1 MTFAAEQNL
10 LYLWLLLPLL
20 YLFYLAQHLLRK
32 RLQRFATQQNLARLY
47 RPLAWPRL
55 RYMLLA
61 LSFVLLVLA
70 LAQPRFGFE
79 WVEREK
85 TGRDIYVV
93 LDVSRSML
101 ATDIAPNRLQRA
113 KRKLLD
119 LLNMLTGDRLSLIAF
134 AGAAFVQCPLTVDYA
149 VARMFLDH
157 LHPSLIPVRGT
168 AIGAAL
174 QLALRSIKKSST
186 PAGAAIILITDGED
200 QGTEP
205 LAAAQQAQEAG
216 VKIFAI
222 GIGAAD
228 GAPIPTEGGGFVKDA
243 QGNLVLT
250 RLDEQTLQEIALR
263 TGGVYVRS
271 VSGDFDLQQIYQRG
285 ILEQIDMT
293 EQGQGRKKIWHEHFH
308 LFLLA
313 ALLLLVG
320 EFLLTRR
327 LRLSLLLLCLLPHAG
342 RAQDGHTLFEQ
353 KKYQEAA
360 DAFLQQEIANPD
372 DLATVYNRATSQFQ
386 AGDYHNA
393 ARGFAKA
400 AQARDPQLANQARFN
415 LGNSQVALQQLQ
427 EAQQS
432 YEEVL
437 RHEPHN
443 KKAAENLA
451 WVKEQ
456 IKKQQQQKN
465 QQQNNKDQQKNQQ
478 QQNQEQQQQQQQQQ
492 EQNQAQEKQQQQ
504 QQEQATNQQQQVG
517 SAAQEQQRLSQEEVE
532 RLLRQL
538 ESGRVGVKPRRLQ
551 PAQKNTSKIGK
562 LTLKCGSI

>member
-1 MTFAAEQNL
+1 MTFATEQNL

-20 YLFYLAQHLLRK
+20 YLFYLGQRALRK
-32 RLQRFATQQNLARLY
+32 RLQRFANTQNLARLY
-47 RPLAWPRL
+47 PATTWSRT
-55 RYMLLA
+55 RYLLLA
-61 LSFVLLVLA
+61 LAFILLVLA

-79 WVEREK
+79 WVERAK

-101 ATDIAPNRLQRA
+101 ASDIAPNRLQRA
-113 KRKLLD
+113 KRKLAD
-119 LLNMLTGDRLSLIAF
+119 LLTMLDGDRLSLIAF

-149 VARMFLDH
+149 AARLFLDH
-157 LHPSLIPVRGT
+157 LHPALIPVRGT

-174 QLALRSIKKSST
+174 QLALRRVEKSST
-186 PAGAAIILITDGED
+186 PEGAAIILITDGED

-205 LAAAQQAQEAG
+205 LTAAQQAKTAG

-222 GIGAAD
+222 GIGGAD
-228 GAPIPTEGGGFVKDA
+228 GAPIPAQDGGFVKDA

-250 RLDEQTLQEIALR
+250 RLDEKTLQEIALL

-285 ILEQIDMT
+285 IKKQIDIT
-293 EQGQGRKKIWHEHFH
+293 EQGQSRKKIWHEHFH
-308 LFLLA
+308 LPLIA
-313 ALLLLVG
+313 ALLLLLL

-327 LRLSLLLLCLLPHAG
+327 LRLALLLLCLLPRSGKAE
-342 RAQDGHTLFEQ
+342 DGHRLFEQ

-360 DAFLQQEIANPD
+360 QEFLNQEINSPD
-372 DLATVYNRATSQFQ
+372 DLEAVYNRAVSQFH
-386 AGDYHNA
+386 AGDYANA
-393 ARGFAKA
+393 ASGFAKA
-400 AQARDPQLANQARFN
+400 AQAQDPQLANKARFN
-415 LGNSQVALQQLQ
+415 LGNSQVARQRLK
-427 EAQQS
+427 EAQQA

-437 RHEPHN
+437 KNDPHD

-465 QQQNNKDQQKNQQ
+465 QNQQKDQEQQKNQ
-478 QQNQEQQQQQQQQQ
+478 NQHEQKNQQQQQ
-492 EQNQAQEKQQQQ
+492 EQNQQQ
-504 QQEQATNQQQQVG
+504 QQEQNQEQASKEQQQPAEQKKPQQEKD
-517 SAAQEQQRLSQEEVE
+517 AEQKQEQRGLSTEEVE

-538 ESGRVGVKPRRLQ
+538 ESGRIGVKPRNLQ
-551 PAQKNTSKIGK
+551 PAPKQRQQDW
-562 LTLKCGSI
+562 